1 MLKVN
6 VGHQT
11 LDIWH
16 QTSDIRHQTS
26 HKHTSDITQS
36 HIGHQTS
43 DFGHQISDI
52 FRQKTSINH
61 RTSYIGHGEQNRTTD
76 IRHQIS
82 TIRHQTSHIKHQ
94 TSDLGHQTSSIATSW
109 LSKFQQPLATDTEV
123 ENCSSRCWLKLWD
136 NCAQKWWFLTHLP
149 LPTIT
154 ILARKWPNNHRIFLL
169 TNRTFNG
176 LFSQSCGKIWKWS
189 YELVS

>member
-1 MLKVN
+1 MVKVN

-16 QTSDIRHQTS
+16 QTSDIGHHTNTHRTS
-26 HKHTSDITQS
+26 HSHTSDIRHRTSDIKYRTSYVKKQAS
-36 HIGHQTS
+36 TIGHHISDTGNRIGQQTS
-43 DFGHQISDI
+43 DIRYQPSDI
-52 FRQKTSINH
+52 RH
-61 RTSYIGHGEQNRTTD
+61 RTSN
-76 IRHQIS
+76 IR
-82 TIRHQTSHIKHQ
+82 HQ
-94 TSDLGHQTSSIATSW
+94 TSDLGHQTSYIAASW

-154 ILARKWPNNHRIFLL
+154 ILARKWPNNRCIFLL
-169 TNRTFNG
+169 TNRTFDG